1 MDNKECEVC
10 TKMVKE
16 KYKNYKTWKV
26 LAIVF
31 MCLTVLFAILYF
43 ASGDL
48 MTSTVIEYENE
59 VVIENGGNNNTN
71 SDNGNIVIEK
81 QYDSTGSVM
90 IIVGIL
96 IVGGIIGGCYIIS
109 QKNNKNKE

>member
-1 MDNKECEVC
+1 MDSKECEVC

-16 KYKNYKTWKV
+16 KYKHYKTWRN

-48 MTSTVIEYENE
+48 MTSTTVEYDNE
-59 VVIENGGNNNTN
+59 VVIENGGDNNTN
-71 SDNGNIVIEK
+71 ADNGNIVIEK
-81 QYDSTGSVM
+81 QNDSTGGV
-90 IIVGIL
+90 IILVGIL
-96 IVGGIIGGCYIIS
+96 LVGGIICGCYIIS
-109 QKNNKNKE
+109 QRNNHNKE

>member
-16 KYKNYKTWKV
+16 KYKHYKTWKV

-48 MTSTVIEYENE
+48 MTSTIVKYDNEVIIENE
-59 VVIENGGNNNTN
+59 GDNNTN
-71 SDNGNIVIEK
+71 NDNGNIVIEK
-81 QYDSTGSVM
+81 QNDSTGGVVVVCS
-90 IIVGIL
+90 IL
-96 IVGGIIGGCYIIS
+96 VVGGIIGGCYIVS
-109 QKNNKNKE
+109 QKNNKSKK